1 MPMATLPTERRSFHT
16 PHSHRGPYR
25 RLTPAKTCLKS
36 ARPFAPAIPIR
47 APRATAGST
56 MSVNN
61 VDTGAVLGVGSLRA
75 NLKFYATADPNR
87 MPIRSVKIN
96 WGDNT
101 DFVDPG
107 VQNYY
112 KNHDGGIDVNK
123 NQPDCPLIIHL
134 LKRQIPAI
142 LSRLLIRMCIRATLV
157 PPTIPLIRITPISVW
172 SKASRLRLYANGFC
186 HRHWGATVL
195 PVPISPTSVQPSRSF
210 LPGTIASRSLE

>member
-1 MPMATLPTERRSFHT
+1 
-16 PHSHRGPYR
+16 
-25 RLTPAKTCLKS
+25 
-36 ARPFAPAIPIR
+36 
-47 APRATAGST
+47 
-56 MSVNN
+56 MSVSN

-123 NQPDCPLIIHL
+123 NQPDCSTNNSFAQTTNTCDPKPFAYSHVYSCNIG
-134 LKRQIPAI
+134 
-142 LSRLLIRMCIRATLV
+142 ATNNTADKDYPNLGLV
-157 PPTIPLIRITPISVW
+157 KGKPDCVYTPTVSVTD
-172 SKASRLRLYANGFC
+172 N
-186 HRHWGATVL
+186 WGATVL
-195 PVPISPTSVQPSRSF
+195 PVPISANVGSTVKVILAPAQ
-210 LPGTIASRSLE
+210 